1 METTHDSE
9 MECGLALPRMAL
21 DSRTACRRHGI
32 VNAAWPARSAASTL
46 LVVTVTAS
54 RSLHRGVAQAT
65 HWNEKSPWVLRRS
78 CLAMRET
85 RTSQHGSPGS
95 GMNFGLCLTARDAW
109 FRTPACGAS
118 GRRSRRLRRTTIIRN
133 GVLTQSARSAPRRPG
148 FFRARV
154 QVQQARK
161 VYPERSD
168 WLSGG
173 HGHGVAWP
181 CFCCREDT
189 ATQSRDRDTQDTNH
203 IILLSNRSF
212 TQASAFTRFNWLTTA
227 SLETKAGWV
236 KRW

>member
-148 FFRARV
+148 FFRAR
-154 QVQQARK
+154 AS
-161 VYPERSD
+161 PTGTEG
-168 WLSGG
+168 LSGKKRLAFRG
-173 HGHGVAWP
+173 PRSRRCVAVLLLSRRHGHAKP
-181 CFCCREDT
+181 
-189 ATQSRDRDTQDTNH
+189 
-203 IILLSNRSF
+203 
-212 TQASAFTRFNWLTTA
+212 
-227 SLETKAGWV
+227 
-236 KRW
+236 